1 MGRRV
6 SRVHDTFASMHARMS
21 WCARSSCMPG
31 MIDLYLRQAHVA
43 CCLKE
48 RTVSARA
55 IKAGGRVGHNTQ
67 FADYRAA
74 DRFSAPHGETL
85 LPFHPRSEHVIERA
99 RGQEGLRGVGG
110 WVRTSCGDRQTQTV
124 LNKHNERQGLCPWS
138 PPQGGAR
145 DQSSL
150 RAGACRP
157 REKEARAPHH
167 RPCPSIDLDHALPGA
182 RCSTECSALL

>member
-1 MGRRV
+1 VPGWEYVDVLDGSGGKTHNMGRRV

-31 MIDLYLRQAHVA
+31 KIDLYLRQAHVA

-85 LPFHPRSEHVIERA
+85 LPFPPQSENITERA

-110 WVRTSCGDRQTQTV
+110 WVQTSCEDRQTQTV
-124 LNKHNERQGLCPWS
+124 LNKHTQRAARLLPLES
-138 PPQGGAR
+138 PAR
-145 DQSSL
+145 KCSGSKFSARRYQRGSSR
-150 RAGACRP
+150 RAQCRP
-157 REKEARAPHH
+157 
-167 RPCPSIDLDHALPGA
+167 
-182 RCSTECSALL
+182 